1 MVHLV
6 PDSHNSYVTEQIRN
20 MRKEG
25 EWQMILQKEYLDDV
39 KEHIKGMDETEFT
52 KRETTKER
60 LQKRLF

>member
-1 MVHLV
+1 
-6 PDSHNSYVTEQIRN
+6 
-20 MRKEG
+20 
-25 EWQMILQKEYLDDV
+25 MILQKEYLDDV